1 MSTAAVKCSIPEY
14 LNEDLIRNTLI
25 KEFHSDDI
33 VVEEFDVSPAT
44 SAGDNYMSDVFR
56 IPVKFRLSP
65 TEKKIEHISFVVKC
79 LPDTGNR
86 GSVIDELNAFHKEA
100 QMFTEVLPKLSK
112 IAGDEFFSAKC
123 FDATAAPNRMLI
135 FHDLKSLGYT
145 MANRQ
150 AGLDFDHCAAI
161 MTKIGKLHAAS
172 MAFSREN
179 MDLMN
184 KYFNFNMFNP
194 NEDLRTECINVVFEK
209 GLGTLIS
216 IIEENWHDFDPVI
229 LAKMKELQ
237 PVYVKK
243 LEACL
248 TQKFEDGFKVLNHG
262 DLWCNNMLFK
272 YEPKS
277 QKLEDVVFVD
287 YQLSYY
293 SSPGVDINYALSNC
307 PNLETR
313 DRVNDLIDI
322 YYKSLSETLK
332 SINYPWIPTMADVQH
347 EIRRMEFFSLVS
359 VVSILPIT
367 MMEKTD
373 TMEVNFENMIDEKQ
387 AEQARKIQYNGK
399 QYQAIVKP
407 LLKHFHEKH
416 LLDV

>member
-1 MSTAAVKCSIPEY
+1 MSTTVKFVTPDY
-14 LNEDLIRNTLI
+14 LNEDLIRRSLI

-33 VVEEFDVSPAT
+33 VLEKFEITPAT
-44 SAGDNYMSDVFR
+44 SPGDNYLSDVFR
-56 IPVKFRLSP
+56 IPVKLRRSP
-65 TEKKIEHISFVVKC
+65 KEEMIEEISLVVKC

-100 QMFTEVLPKLSK
+100 EMFTTVIPQLSR
-112 IAGDEFFSAKC
+112 IASDEFFAAKC
-123 FDATAAPNRMLI
+123 FNATTVPERMLV

-145 MANRQ
+145 MASRH
-150 AGLDFDHCAAI
+150 AGLDFDHCALI
-161 MTKIGKLHAAS
+161 MRKIGKFHASS
-172 MAFSREN
+172 MAFAKQN
-179 MDLMN
+179 MDLIN
-184 KYFNFNMFNP
+184 KFFHFNMFNP
-194 NEDLRTECINVVFEK
+194 DAELRTDCISVVFEK

-216 IIEENWHDFDPVI
+216 VIEKNWIDFNPVI
-229 LAKMKELQ
+229 LDKLKKLH
-237 PVYVKK
+237 PVYVQK

-272 YEPKS
+272 YESNSGKV
-277 QKLEDVVFVD
+277 KDVVFVD

-293 SSPGVDINYALSNC
+293 SSPGVDLNYAISNC

-313 DRVNDLIDI
+313 ARSNELINI
-322 YYKSLSETLK
+322 YHQALSETLT
-332 SINYPWIPTMADVQH
+332 SIGYSKIPTLADVQH
-347 EIRRMEFFSLVS
+347 EIKRMEFFALVS

-387 AEQARKIQYNGK
+387 AEQARNIQYNGK

-407 LLKHFHEKH
+407 LLKQFDQKQ